1 MLNRITRIATP
12 RLQIAG
18 IVFAAFLMTACDSAQ
33 QANNS
38 DKPQPKPASPET
50 GRVAFQN
57 LYLAAH
63 GWAPDVQ
70 AFQLESEINGDSKGQ
85 DGKSAIWRASFAS
98 PQKRTEKL
106 YVWSGTDSSD
116 APERGISPASEG
128 SYNPGNTST
137 QVFNIAFLKVDSDQA
152 LKVAQEHGG
161 EKVLKQ
167 APDTPV
173 IQELDWN
180 RNSNKLLWHVIYGPS
195 AGQAKLR
202 VAVDATTGSF
212 VRVEQ

>member
-1 MLNRITRIATP
+1 MTRNLK
-12 RLQIAG
+12 RNLQIAG
-18 IVFAAFLMTACDSAQ
+18 ILLAAALTIACDSAQ
-33 QANNS
+33 RADNN
-38 DKPQPKPASPET
+38 DKPQPKPATPET

-70 AFQLESEINGDSKGQ
+70 AFELQSEVNGDSKGQ

-98 PQKRTEKL
+98 PQKRSEKL

-173 IQELDWN
+173 IHELDWN

-195 AGQAKLR
+195 VGQAKLR
-202 VAVDATTGSF
+202 VDVDATTGNF

>member
-1 MLNRITRIATP
+1 MLNGITGNAT
-12 RLQIAG
+12 RSLQIAG
-18 IVFAAFLMTACDSAQ
+18 IVLAAIIATACESAQ
-33 QANNS
+33 QAN
-38 DKPQPKPASPET
+38 DKPQPKPPAPET

-70 AFQLESEINGDSKGQ
+70 AFELESEVNGDSKGQ

-137 QVFNIAFLKVDSDQA
+137 QVFNMAFLKVDSDQA

>member
-1 MLNRITRIATP
+1 MTRNLK
-12 RLQIAG
+12 RNLQIAG
-18 IVFAAFLMTACDSAQ
+18 ILLAAALTIACDSTQRAD
-33 QANNS
+33 NN
-38 DKPQPKPASPET
+38 DKQPKPATPET

-70 AFQLESEINGDSKGQ
+70 AFELQSEVNGDSKGQ

-98 PQKRTEKL
+98 PQKRSEKL

-161 EKVLKQ
+161 LK
-167 APDTPV
+167 T
-173 IQELDWN
+173 
-180 RNSNKLLWHVIYGPS
+180 S
-195 AGQAKLR
+195 AGHARDSRARLEPQ
-202 VAVDATTGSF
+202 F
-212 VRVEQ
+212 Q